1 MAMSDY
7 IKREDAIAV
16 INNYVGDD
24 SPYAQWLVR
33 KIGQIDDV
41 PLVRCKDCKCW
52 TEWANGTGSCSRFAL
67 DWLGTDADDVAQNIR
82 VTAPH
87 AHNWYGKKR

>member
-41 PLVRCKDCKCW
+41 PLVRCKDCKNYAFADNRVPQERVWWCYYW
-52 TEWANGTGSCSRFAL
+52 GYEIGSDDFCSMGERK
-67 DWLGTDADDVAQNIR
+67 DNEID
-82 VTAPH
+82 
-87 AHNWYGKKR
+87 